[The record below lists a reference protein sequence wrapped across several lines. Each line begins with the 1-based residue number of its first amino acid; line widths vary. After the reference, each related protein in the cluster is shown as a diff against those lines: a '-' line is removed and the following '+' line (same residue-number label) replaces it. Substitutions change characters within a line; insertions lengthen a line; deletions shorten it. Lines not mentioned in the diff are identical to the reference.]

1 MHCSS
6 YRVQWIEVYNPGT
19 GYPIS
24 TQSERYEGTMYSE
37 EHSGEPHRLL
47 SRDSEVLSMGYC
59 QCWSDQTRRDATEVW
74 RCDDTDDHVRAIA
87 FTSWLAYD
95 LSSHILMVEQQLSH
109 RCRRIT
115 RSVSSCSVTALSSPF
130 YM

>member
-1 MHCSS
+1 MYCSS
-6 YRVQWIEVYNPGT
+6 DRVQWIEVYNAST

-24 TQSERYEGTMYSE
+24 TQSDRYEGAMYSE

-59 QCWSDQTRRDATEVW
+59 KCWSNQTRRDAVEVR

-87 FTSWLAYD
+87 STSLLADD
-95 LSSHILMVEQQLSH
+95 LFSHIYCDL
-109 RCRRIT
+109 
-115 RSVSSCSVTALSSPF
+115 
-130 YM
+130 